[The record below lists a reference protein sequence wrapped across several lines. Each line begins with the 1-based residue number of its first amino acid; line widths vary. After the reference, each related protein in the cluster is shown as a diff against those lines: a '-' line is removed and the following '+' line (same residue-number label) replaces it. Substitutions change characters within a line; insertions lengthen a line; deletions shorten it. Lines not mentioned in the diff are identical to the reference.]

1 MGALSL
7 VSALLGLLN
16 GLVGYFRDKKMIDGA
31 IAETVSANLRAAL
44 NDIQTATKVR
54 DAVRAAI
61 AANPSM
67 LRASDPDS
75 RD

>member
-31 IAETVSANLRAAL
+31 IAQTVSVNLQAAL
-44 NDIQTATKVR
+44 DEIQTATKVR
-54 DAVRAAI
+54 DEVRATA
-61 AANPSM
+61 AANPDS
-67 LRASDPDS
+67 LRGPDPNS